1 MPDGFPPDRPIPGWN
16 RSARIAMNEHSWG
29 KYGMFLTE
37 LSPLMRDC
45 LTQPIAFVGGLV
57 TGALRLNLQDEPLR
71 SWLARQGAGSS
82 AAGPSVPTTDPHGP
96 QSIEID

>member
-1 MPDGFPPDRPIPGWN
+1 M
-16 RSARIAMNEHSWG
+16 AMNEHSRG
-29 KYGMFLTE
+29 KCGTMFLTE

-45 LTQPIAFVGGLV
+45 LAQPIAFVGGLV

-71 SWLARQGAGSS
+71 SWLAKQGNGSS
-82 AAGPSVPTTDPHGP
+82 PSAPPVDPHGP